1 MNANEH
7 EYWAQSIHRASDS
20 DMCHK
25 TPLRPPGECRIL
37 FKPLSLASIH
47 VHSRFNCSLQG

>member
-1 MNANEH
+1 MNANEN

-25 TPLRPPGECRIL
+25 TPLRPMGECRIL
-37 FKPLSLASIH
+37 IKPFSLASIR